1 MKIIDETTASDLQE
15 RADHEAVMRQWLE
28 GVRADPEVLRRVEER
43 SQRATAEARR
53 SHGNIDVDVLLHEV
67 RAES

>member
-1 MKIIDETTASDLQE
+1 MKTIDETTAIDPQE
-15 RADHEAVMRQWLE
+15 QADQEAVMRQWLE

-53 SHGNIDVDVLLHEV
+53 IHGNIDVDALLHEV